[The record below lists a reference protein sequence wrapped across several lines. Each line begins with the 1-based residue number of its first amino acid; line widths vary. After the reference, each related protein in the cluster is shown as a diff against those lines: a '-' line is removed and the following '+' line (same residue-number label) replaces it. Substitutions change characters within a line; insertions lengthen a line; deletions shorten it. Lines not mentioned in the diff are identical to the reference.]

1 MPARCRLA
9 SRGVVRDGLHS
20 LEKQEQ
26 YSAPFFALGVI
37 KNATF
42 SVAPSRTQQLH
53 VRRSPGTKTWA
64 IRFLSSGCLCN
75 PEKYLNSF
83 EPHFPFLNY
92 QSADRRMGGMPST
105 CSALPS
111 ASNMSSQLVMI
122 LWRFAP
128 VHVRGQI
135 FTNMKVLAVCI
146 NELLSPR
153 LMEAAMKPSRVELG
167 NASHTRMHFDRRH
180 FERKRGVWR

>member
-1 MPARCRLA
+1 M
-9 SRGVVRDGLHS
+9 
-20 LEKQEQ
+20 
-26 YSAPFFALGVI
+26 
-37 KNATF
+37 
-42 SVAPSRTQQLH
+42 APSRTQQLH

-122 LWRFAP
+122 HSMAQLVRGRYGVWKRSHRKLLKRSHLWRFAP